1 MAIQQPSDNNE
12 ITIAELIS
20 SVGKGMRH
28 VSRQWGKLAIAGLMG
43 AGIGIGVAYM
53 VPVSY
58 TAKTH
63 FLVEE
68 GKGGGGSGI
77 AALAGQFG
85 FDLGGLSG
93 GAGLLSGDNVL
104 IYLKS
109 KSLIRET
116 LLTPYD
122 SAGNISLADRYA
134 DIYNL
139 KEGWQKHAGMQTSIN
154 FPVASN
160 LPYTRLQDSLL
171 HVLTDR
177 ILKKELSVEK
187 PDKKASFVLVGAAM
201 RDELLSK
208 YFCERLVEKAT
219 ERYVKAKTERQAI
232 NVERLQKRAD
242 SIGALLNNRTYTS
255 AAVQEQLI
263 DINPGLKSPMAR
275 AEVSG
280 RDKMMLATI
289 YGEVVK
295 NLEISKVAL
304 SQETPT
310 IQIIDNPDLPLKKNK
325 LSKLMSAALG
335 GFVAVMLTI
344 FFLVIRYLLKRPGS
358 TS

>member
-1 MAIQQPSDNNE
+1 MDIQETSNSNE
-12 ITIAELIS
+12 ITIAEVIG
-20 SVGKGMRH
+20 SVGKGIQYIT
-28 VSRQWGKLAIAGLMG
+28 SQWGKLLLAGVIGL
-43 AGIGIGVAYM
+43 GIGIATAFI
-53 VPVSY
+53 VPASY
-58 TAKTH
+58 TAQTH

-68 GKGGGGSGI
+68 GKGGGGGGI

-85 FDLGGLSG
+85 FDLGSLSG
-93 GAGLLSGDNVL
+93 SSGLLSGDNVL

-122 SAGNISLADRYA
+122 SAGTISLADRYVE
-134 DIYNL
+134 IYDL
-139 KEGWQKHAGMQTSIN
+139 KDGWEKDAGSATKLN
-154 FPVASN
+154 FAVASSV
-160 LPYTRLQDSLL
+160 PYSRLQDSLL
-171 HVLTDR
+171 HILTDK
-177 ILKKELSVEK
+177 IIKKELSVEK
-187 PDKKASFVLVGAAM
+187 PDKKASFVLVGAEM

-208 YFCERLVEKAT
+208 YFCERLVKKAT

-232 NVERLQKRAD
+232 NVARLQKRAD
-242 SIGALLNNRTYTS
+242 SIGSLLNTRTYTS
-255 AAVQEQLI
+255 AAVQDQLI

-289 YGEVVK
+289 YGEVIK

-310 IQIIDNPDLPLKKNK
+310 IQIIDHPDLPLKKNK
-325 LSKLMSAALG
+325 LSKLISGGLG
-335 GFVAVMLTI
+335 GLIAVLLTTI
-344 FFLVIRYLLKRPGS
+344 YLLIRNFLKRQPS
-358 TS
+358 TT